1 MAVQI
6 VMPQLGMTMDEGKL
20 LEWIKTEKESV
31 QKGEIFFVIESDKV
45 TYEVESPGN
54 GLLVR
59 IKDAGEVFPVGAILG
74 YLADSEAEYRELRR
88 AADGAASGMSVT
100 PADTEPGETPAPE
113 IQGSDTEEKV
123 RATPGARK
131 LAKQKGIDLAAVTG
145 TGPQGRVTREDVE
158 NAERTASSKVP
169 NTEQP
174 AEAAFPKIQ
183 AAFKGGKK
191 IRHQEPMSGMR
202 ATISRRMME
211 SLQRTAQMTAF
222 AEWDVT
228 ALTVLRKQIN
238 QSLEKSGADYQVTVP
253 GMMMVFLARVL
264 REMPVF
270 NASVE
275 ADTITY
281 WEDVNIGV
289 AVAVPDGLVVP
300 VVQGVDRKSLGEIQL
315 NLSSLIDKA
324 RNKKLLPDDM
334 SGGTF
339 TLSNLGSYGSGLE
352 TVVLNPP
359 EVALL
364 GIGRGEKKPVVVNDQ
379 IVIRE
384 MMPVSLT
391 FDHRVIDGA
400 TAGAFRNRLKLF
412 IENPGFLIT
421 A

>member
-6 VMPQLGMTMDEGKL
+6 VMPKLGMTMDEGKL
-20 LEWIKTEKESV
+20 LEWIKMEKESV
-31 QKGEIFFVIESDKV
+31 QKGEILFIIESDKV

-59 IKDAGEVFPVGAILG
+59 IKDANEVFPVGDLLG
-74 YLADSEAEYRELRR
+74 YLADSEAEYNQLRD
-88 AADGAASGMSVT
+88 AADGATGDTASTSAVDKSDQT
-100 PADTEPGETPAPE
+100 PVPE
-113 IQGSDTEEKV
+113 IQGQVSEEKV

-145 TGPQGRVTREDVE
+145 TGPQGRITREDVE
-158 NAERTASSKVP
+158 KAEQTASSKAPSTVP
-169 NTEQP
+169 
-174 AEAAFPKIQ
+174 AIEAALPKTP
-183 AAFKGGKK
+183 AASRGVKR
-191 IRHQEPMSGMR
+191 IALQEQMSGMR

-228 ALTVLRKQIN
+228 ALMALRKQIN
-238 QSLEKSGADYQVTVP
+238 QSLDKSGGDYQVTVL
-253 GMMMVFLARVL
+253 GMIMVLLARVL

-275 ADTITY
+275 GNTITY

-300 VVQGVDRKSLGEIQL
+300 VIQEVDRKSLGEIQR

-324 RNKKLLPDDM
+324 RSKKLLPDDM

-384 MMPVSLT
+384 MMSVSLT
-391 FDHRVIDGA
+391 FDHRAIDGA

-412 IENPGFLIT
+412 VENPGFLIT

>member
-1 MAVQI
+1 
-6 VMPQLGMTMDEGKL
+6 MTMDEGKL
-20 LEWIKTEKESV
+20 LEWTKPEKESV
-31 QKGEIFFVIESDKV
+31 QKGEIIFVIESDKV
-45 TYEVESPGN
+45 TYEVESPGK

-59 IKDAGEVFPVGAILG
+59 IKDAGEVHPVGAILG
-74 YLADSEAEYRELRR
+74 HLADSEAEYRQLRDV
-88 AADGAASGMSVT
+88 ADGAMGSTEVTASDDKSG
-100 PADTEPGETPAPE
+100 EPPAPE
-113 IQGSDTEEKV
+113 IQGPDFGEKV

-131 LAKQKGIDLAAVTG
+131 LAKQKGIDLASLTG
-145 TGPQGRVTREDVE
+145 SGPQGRITREDVE
-158 NAERTASSKVP
+158 KAELTASIKVP
-169 NTEQP
+169 GKAPQP
-174 AEAAFPKIQ
+174 ETVLPKTP
-183 AAFKGGKK
+183 AVVVKGGKR
-191 IRHQEPMSGMR
+191 IHHQEPMSGMR

-228 ALTVLRKQIN
+228 MLMALRKQIN
-238 QSLEKSGADYQVTVP
+238 QSLDKSGGDYQVTVP
-253 GMMMVFLARVL
+253 GMMMVLLARVL

-275 ADTITY
+275 GDTITY

-300 VVQGVDRKSLGEIQL
+300 VIQGVDRKTLAEIQR
-315 NLSSLIDKA
+315 NLASLIDKA
-324 RNKKLLPDDM
+324 RTKKLLPDDM

-412 IENPGFLIT
+412 VENPGFLIT